1 MMKARGCQKESAGA
15 GVGPIKPGLQE
26 EDSDRVALI
35 RGLFGPGQEQ
45 ILNPPEARS
54 PQLNSQLDNFNI

>member
-1 MMKARGCQKESAGA
+1 MMKARSCQKESAGA

-45 ILNPPEARS
+45 AEPTGSTFAVAER
-54 PQLNSQLDNFNI
+54 